1 MKDAQVVIFACMTTR
16 VVHLELV
23 NGKTSDT
30 FLMAFHHFASL
41 RGHPSVCWSSCG
53 TNFVSAFAY
62 LKEVMRNWNISKIQ
76 SVVSED
82 PRCDYK

>member
-1 MKDAQVVIFACMTTR
+1 MTTR
-16 VVHLELV
+16 VVHLELA

-62 LKEVMRNWNISKIQ
+62 LKEDMRNWNISKIQ

-82 PRCDYK
+82 FRCDFK